1 MTNLW
6 TIKGLAREQPLTRV
20 CKGKQHSCDLD
31 SVSYLNL
38 PRKKWSKQFTFGRS
52 YPLFHWTTSPSYK
65 SYLRGSH
72 VNDGNWNK
80 LRSDQH
86 LLHRKSY
93 YADKRETYQSSS
105 HYIRRKH
112 LQQSP
117 STTNA
122 RLESQ
127 NKTHCTVTLFLP
139 SRNLQAVKQLRW
151 PRLRK
156 PDLNSTKLVD
166 LHPVERFKNLEWDE
180 LSWWVMFLHLDLSSL
195 FLCLEIMTCP
205 EAGCYHLQFT
215 CCISGSN
222 RFNMK
227 WICRLQ
233 SILSSHCQTH
243 NGCSP
248 QRRYLEMDA
257 WLVG

>member
-1 MTNLW
+1 MFFKSEVAKLW

-20 CKGKQHSCDLD
+20 CKGKQNSCDLD
-31 SVSYLNL
+31 SVPYLNL
-38 PRKKWSKQFTFGRS
+38 PRKKWSKQFTFGIS

-65 SYLRGSH
+65 TYLRGSH
-72 VNDGNWNK
+72 VNDGYWNK

-112 LQQSP
+112 VQQSP

-156 PDLNSTKLVD
+156 PDLHSTKLVD

-180 LSWWVMFLHLDLSSL
+180 LSKVMSNVSASWLVEPFFVLRNYDLSWGRMLPSAVHML
-195 FLCLEIMTCP
+195 YIRIE
-205 EAGCYHLQFT
+205 
-215 CCISGSN
+215 
-222 RFNMK
+222 
-227 WICRLQ
+227 
-233 SILSSHCQTH
+233 
-243 NGCSP
+243 
-248 QRRYLEMDA
+248 
-257 WLVG
+257 

>member
-1 MTNLW
+1 MDNQGAGKGTATNKSLQGKAKFLW
-6 TIKGLAREQPLTRV
+6 
-20 CKGKQHSCDLD
+20 
-31 SVSYLNL
+31 
-38 PRKKWSKQFTFGRS
+38 PRKKISKQFTFGIS

-65 SYLRGSH
+65 TYLRGSH
-72 VNDGNWNK
+72 VNDGYWNK
-80 LRSDQH
+80 VRSDQH

-93 YADKRETYQSSS
+93 YADKRESYQSSS
-105 HYIRRKH
+105 HYIRLKH
-112 LQQSP
+112 VQQSP

-127 NKTHCTVTLFLP
+127 NETHCTVTLFLP
-139 SRNLQAVKQLRW
+139 SGNLQAVKQLRW

-180 LSWWVMFLHLDLSSL
+180 LSWWVMFLHLDLSSRV
-195 FLCLEIMTCP
+195 LCLEIMTCP

-227 WICRLQ
+227 LICRLEVNSFISLPDSQWLQ
-233 SILSSHCQTH
+233 SSAPLSWDRC
-243 NGCSP
+243 
-248 QRRYLEMDA
+248 M
-257 WLVG
+257 VGWVGGLLGTRWVA